1 MQLQIG
7 DDRLKK
13 NKKKQEEKLK
23 LRSVVSDTCY
33 AVKTVTK
40 TSPFFLV
47 LMLLESLSFKVL
59 SFFSSTYVLRYIINS
74 YEDGFDFK
82 TVALSAF
89 LMLMIPALANGI
101 IVPIRT
107 MFQLLMFNKLER
119 KMRILLVDKTKT
131 MELACYENPT
141 FYDKYVA
148 ASSDVSYRLWD
159 MCWYF
164 TDFLSAILGMILYGS
179 LLFTMD
185 ALFIVFAIIPL
196 LSAVF
201 KRLGNI
207 VWHKHSL
214 EDKKQHRRCQYVQR
228 VFYSADF
235 AKEMRLTNAKEFML
249 DEYDKASDKR
259 MDIVKR
265 FGFKE
270 MLLDSVTS
278 SLSEVICNPL
288 AIAYAVYRT
297 FISGTMGVGD
307 CAVVINSVS
316 SLTSTFTNITN
327 RYFNVH
333 EQALFFEDFRKFMA
347 YEPKMRDNENAASP
361 QKGIIKLENVSF
373 KYEGSD
379 SYVLKNINLSLG
391 ENEKIALVGHNGAG
405 KSTLIKLLLRLYDP
419 TEGAVTLNGDDIRS
433 CRMREYRGLFS
444 VVFQDFKTIAL
455 PVFEN
460 VLMRPRREGD
470 VEKVIDALK
479 KSGVYDRI
487 MELPNGMETVLTK
500 EFDDDGAVLSV
511 GESQKLA
518 IAHAFLKDAP
528 YVILDEPSSA
538 LDPIAE
544 SEMYN
549 NMMRMGENKGMVFIS
564 HRLSSAVSADKI
576 YMLEN
581 GEIVESGSHAELM
594 AKNGKYADMFK
605 KQAQNYID
613 LEEEKNESE

>member
-1 MQLQIG
+1 M
-7 DDRLKK
+7 KK
-13 NKKKQEEKLK
+13 DKTKKKEEKLK
-23 LRSVVSDTCY
+23 LRTVIADTRY
-33 AVKTVTK
+33 AVKTVIK
-40 TSPFFLV
+40 TSPFFLI
-47 LMLLESLSFKVL
+47 LMLLESLSYRVL

-89 LMLMIPALANGI
+89 LMLMIPALVNGI

-107 MFQLLMFNKLER
+107 LFQLLMFNKLER
-119 KMRILLVDKTKT
+119 RMRTLLVNKTKS
-131 MELACYENPT
+131 MELACYENPA
-141 FYDKYVA
+141 FYDKYIA
-148 ASSDVSYRLWD
+148 ASSEVSYRLWD

-164 TDFLSAILGMILYGS
+164 TDFLSAIVGMFLYGS

-201 KRLGNI
+201 KRLGNVI
-207 VWHKHSL
+207 WHKHSI
-214 EDKKQHRRCQYVQR
+214 EDKQQHRRCQYVQR

-249 DEYDKASDKR
+249 DKYDESSDKR
-259 MDIVKR
+259 MDIVR
-265 FGFKE
+265 RYGFKE
-270 MLLDSVTS
+270 MLIDSVAS
-278 SLSEVICNPL
+278 SLSEVISNPL

-316 SLTSTFTNITN
+316 ALTSTFTNITN

-347 YEPKMRDNENAASP
+347 YEPKMKDKENATSP
-361 QKGIIKLENVSF
+361 ERGLIKLENVSF

-379 SYVLKNINLSLG
+379 KYVLKNVSLSLG
-391 ENEKIALVGHNGAG
+391 KNEKIALVGHNGAG

-419 TEGAVTLNGDDIRS
+419 TEGAVTLNGEDIRD
-433 CRMREYRGLFS
+433 CKIKEYRRLFS

-470 VEKVIDALK
+470 EEKVIDALK

-487 MELPNGMETVLTK
+487 MELPNGIETILTK
-500 EFDDDGAVLSV
+500 EFDDDGVVLSV

-564 HRLSSAVSADKI
+564 HRLSSAISADKI

-581 GEIVESGSHAELM
+581 GEIIESGSHSELM
-594 AKNGKYADMFK
+594 AKNGKYADMFR

-613 LEEEKNESE
+613 IEEEKNESE